1 MLRSCGV
8 HQVLDTERLGTDI
21 CVVYLSSCLDTLACH
36 ATAAKVK
43 LRESDF
49 RPTIALNRNLTIAAS
64 GDTSAGNEPVLD
76 FDHGINFIV
85 VSCDAVAGPG

>member
-1 MLRSCGV
+1 MHVTDDVQTKKNSPLVSCVCSWLRDMFVG
-8 HQVLDTERLGTDI
+8 
-21 CVVYLSSCLDTLACH
+21 H
-36 ATAAKVK
+36 AIAATVK

-64 GDTSAGNEPVLD
+64 GDTPASSEPTLD

-85 VSCDAVAGPG
+85 VSRDANAGLDR